1 MTPEEENK
9 IRDWYAIKFAQ
20 NTLGCGGT
28 VGGQLLEEQAADWER
43 LKIWD
48 GQKLVPAMPAGFHGT
63 PSLEQQAR
71 IYQAA
76 HEGNLFLYR
85 LGEDLPCQYDGVWNE
100 PLDGEKLRQNPVQEP
115 VKPVEPEKFQ
125 QPEPKLES
133 YTAGLSKLKLTLNK
147 WFGWLGVCRGEKRK
161 LDQRT
166 QQFNDDHRQW
176 AAERDAHSEASDRYL
191 EASKKYRSQ
200 DAKYQTWRHQ
210 MDTVEKRGPELE
222 AALQA
227 NRENRQKA
235 IADGIEARERVYREK
250 SAKDRDILHRLD
262 GLDRTLDSIFAPRP
276 KEISPVVTEKYVQGN
291 TLSRKEFNEIA
302 AHGYDLPENSK
313 VTPREAAVI
322 NLALAGAPSVTMPAF
337 QAFRPL
343 MRPDAVENWSKCGYN
358 MLITGAFGLSRNGQ
372 NLVGVH
378 AAFDK
383 AKEAIQAYQD
393 GKPEALGR
401 YLGEGLRNLVNGLG
415 DGEVCGLNMTAGGLV
430 AKRFLE
436 VLDNHPDLKA
446 HCGLS
451 PDDELDARGFA
462 ALSEIS
468 LNGMN
473 ARMLLE
479 QADAGIREL
488 SSEEKGRCLAD
499 LALLE
504 ISKNKVETEIDKV
517 QTKGEEDNSELQKDD
532 LSELRKAYHS
542 ELQKAMERDAE
553 DQADTDARMKDHAD
567 EIEAD
572 FQKYCPDVVGRISGL
587 RDKHAELYGQDGA
600 SMYLVASWGLKSI
613 CQRTYGKKGALA
625 FIQNQYR
632 SDPTIRDEAAGKT
645 PREILD
651 LANDPVAVGRLVTQS
666 ALGQQGPVNAPV
678 QANQRVS
685 APVKQQPQKKQ
696 PAAMGKQ

>member
-9 IRDWYAIKFAQ
+9 IREWYSLMFAK
-20 NTLGCGGT
+20 NTLGGGGT

-85 LGEDLPCQYDGVWNE
+85 LGEDLPCQYDRVWNK
-100 PLDGEKLRQNPVQEP
+100 PLDAEKLRQNPVQEP

-125 QPEPKLES
+125 HPEPKLES

-191 EASKKYRSQ
+191 EASEKYRSQ
-200 DAKYQTWRHQ
+200 NAKYQTWRHQ
-210 MDTVEKRGPELE
+210 MDVVEKRGPELE

-235 IADGIEARERVYREK
+235 IADGAEARERVYREK
-250 SAKDRDILHRLD
+250 SEDDRKTLHRLD

-276 KEISPVVTEKYVQGN
+276 KEISPIVTEKYVQGN
-291 TLSRKEFNEIA
+291 TLNRKEFNEIA

-313 VTPREAAVI
+313 ITPREAAAI

-343 MRPDAVENWSKCGYN
+343 MRPEAVEEKSKNGYN
-358 MLITGAFGLSRNGQ
+358 MLITGTFGLSRPGQ
-372 NLVGVH
+372 MLEGVH

-415 DGEVCGLNMTAGGLV
+415 SDEICGLNMTAVGLL

-436 VLDNHPDLKA
+436 VLDKHPDLKA

-451 PDDELDARGFA
+451 PDDELDARGIA
-462 ALSEIS
+462 ALSEVSI
-468 LNGMN
+468 NGLK

-499 LALLE
+499 LALLG
-504 ISKNKVETEIDKV
+504 IAKNKMETEIDKV
-517 QTKGEEDNSELQKDD
+517 LTEGEE
-532 LSELRKAYHS
+532 YHS
-542 ELQKAMERDAE
+542 ELQKAMEREAADK
-553 DQADTDARMKDHAD
+553 ADTEARMKHHAD

-572 FQKYCPDVVGRISGL
+572 FQKYCPNAVVSMPGL
-587 RDKHAELYGQDGA
+587 RGKHAELYGGDGA
-600 SMYLVASWGLKSI
+600 SLNVVTSWGLKSE
-613 CQRTYGKKGALA
+613 CQRGFGKRGALA
-625 FIQNQYR
+625 LAQNNYR
-632 SDPTIRDEAAGKT
+632 NDPTIRDTAAGKT

-651 LANDPVAVGRLVTQS
+651 LANDKVAVGRLVTQS
-666 ALGQQGPVNAPV
+666 ALGQQGPVNAPI
-678 QANQRVS
+678 QANQKVS

-696 PAAMGKQ
+696 PAVKQ

>member
-9 IRDWYAIKFAQ
+9 IREWYSLTFAR
-20 NTLGCGGT
+20 NTLGDGGT

-85 LGEDLPCQYDGVWNE
+85 LGEDLPCQYDRVWNK
-100 PLDGEKLRQNPVQEP
+100 PLDAEKLRQNPVQEP

-125 QPEPKLES
+125 HPEPKLES

-176 AAERDAHSEASDRYL
+176 AAERDANSEARDRYRQ
-191 EASKKYRSQ
+191 ASTKYRSEN
-200 DAKYQTWRHQ
+200 AAYRTWRHQ
-210 MDTVEKRGPELE
+210 MDVVEKRGPELE

-235 IADGIEARERVYREK
+235 IADGAEARERVYREK
-250 SAKDRDILHRLD
+250 SEDDRKTLHRLD

-276 KEISPVVTEKYVQGN
+276 KEISPIVTEKYVQGN
-291 TLSRKEFNEIA
+291 TLNRKEFNEIA

-313 VTPREAAVI
+313 ITPREAAAI

-343 MRPDAVENWSKCGYN
+343 MRPEAVEEKSKNGYN
-358 MLITGAFGLSRNGQ
+358 MLITGTFGLSRPGQ
-372 NLVGVH
+372 MLEGVH

-415 DGEVCGLNMTAGGLV
+415 SDAICGLNMTAVGLL

-436 VLDNHPDLKA
+436 VLDKHPDLKA

-451 PDDELDARGFA
+451 PDDELDARGIA
-462 ALSEIS
+462 ALSEVSI
-468 LNGMN
+468 NGLK

-499 LALLE
+499 LALLG
-504 ISKNKVETEIDKV
+504 IAKNKMETEIDKV
-517 QTKGEEDNSELQKDD
+517 LTEGEE
-532 LSELRKAYHS
+532 YHS
-542 ELQKAMERDAE
+542 ELQKAMEREAADN
-553 DQADTDARMKDHAD
+553 ADTAARMKHHAD

-572 FQKYCPDVVGRISGL
+572 FQKYCPNAVVSMPGL
-587 RDKHAELYGQDGA
+587 RGKHAELYGGDGA
-600 SMYLVASWGLKSI
+600 SLNVVTSWGLKSE
-613 CQRTYGKKGALA
+613 CQRGFGKRGALA
-625 FIQNQYR
+625 LAQNNYR
-632 SDPTIRDEAAGKT
+632 NDPTIRDTAAGKT

-651 LANDPVAVGRLVTQS
+651 LANDKVAVGRLVTQS
-666 ALGQQGPVNAPV
+666 ALGQQGPVNAPI
-678 QANQRVS
+678 QANQKVS

-696 PAAMGKQ
+696 PAVKQ

>member
-9 IRDWYAIKFAQ
+9 IREWYSLTFAR
-20 NTLGCGGT
+20 NTLGGGGT

-85 LGEDLPCQYDGVWNE
+85 LGEDLPCQYDRVWNK
-100 PLDGEKLRQNPVQEP
+100 PLDAEKLRQNPVQEP

-125 QPEPKLES
+125 HPEPKLES

-191 EASKKYRSQ
+191 EASEKYRSQ
-200 DAKYQTWRHQ
+200 NAKYQTWRHQ
-210 MDTVEKRGPELE
+210 MDVVEKRGPELE

-235 IADGIEARERVYREK
+235 IADGAEARERVYREK
-250 SAKDRDILHRLD
+250 SENDRKTLHRLD

-276 KEISPVVTEKYVQGN
+276 KEISPIVTEKYVQGN
-291 TLSRKEFNEIA
+291 TLNRKEFNEIA

-313 VTPREAAVI
+313 ITPREAAAI
-322 NLALAGAPSVTMPAF
+322 NLALAGAPSITMPAF

-343 MRPDAVENWSKCGYN
+343 MRPEAVEEKSKNGYN
-358 MLITGAFGLSRNGQ
+358 MLITGTFGLSRPGQ
-372 NLVGVH
+372 MLEGVH

-415 DGEVCGLNMTAGGLV
+415 SDAICGLNMTAVGLL

-436 VLDNHPDLKA
+436 VLDKHPDLKA

-451 PDDELDARGFA
+451 PDDELDARGIA
-462 ALSEIS
+462 ALSEVSI
-468 LNGMN
+468 NGLK

-499 LALLE
+499 LALLG
-504 ISKNKVETEIDKV
+504 IAKNKMETEIDKV
-517 QTKGEEDNSELQKDD
+517 LTEGEE
-532 LSELRKAYHS
+532 YHS
-542 ELQKAMERDAE
+542 ELQKAMERDPENHNPNRASCC
-553 DQADTDARMKDHAD
+553 K
-567 EIEAD
+567 
-572 FQKYCPDVVGRISGL
+572 
-587 RDKHAELYGQDGA
+587 KHNKRQT
-600 SMYLVASWGLKSI
+600 KRT
-613 CQRTYGKKGALA
+613 QR
-625 FIQNQYR
+625 
-632 SDPTIRDEAAGKT
+632 
-645 PREILD
+645 
-651 LANDPVAVGRLVTQS
+651 
-666 ALGQQGPVNAPV
+666 LG
-678 QANQRVS
+678 
-685 APVKQQPQKKQ
+685 
-696 PAAMGKQ
+696 

>member
-9 IRDWYAIKFAQ
+9 IREWYSLTFVQK
-20 NTLGCGGT
+20 TLGGGGT
-28 VGGQLLEEQAADWER
+28 VSGQLLEEQAADWER

-115 VKPVEPEKFQ
+115 VRPVEPEKFQ

-176 AAERDAHSEASDRYL
+176 AAERDANSEARNRYRQDYD
-191 EASKKYRSQ
+191 KYRSE
-200 DAKYQTWRHQ
+200 DNAYHIWRRQ

-222 AALQA
+222 VALQA

-235 IADGIEARERVYREK
+235 MADGMEARENVYRKK
-250 SAKDRDILHRLD
+250 SEDDRNTLHRLD

-276 KEISPVVTEKYVQGN
+276 KEISPIVTEKYVQGN

-313 VTPREAAVI
+313 ITPREAAAI

-343 MRPDAVENWSKCGYN
+343 MRPEAVEEKSKNGYN
-358 MLITGAFGLSRNGQ
+358 MLITGTFGLSRPGQ
-372 NLVGVH
+372 MLEGVH

-415 DGEVCGLNMTAGGLV
+415 DGEVCGLNMTAVGLV

-436 VLDNHPDLKA
+436 VMDNHPDLKA

-451 PDDELDARGFA
+451 PDDELDARGIA

-468 LNGMN
+468 INGMK

-499 LALLE
+499 LALLG
-504 ISKNKVETEIDKV
+504 ISKNKMETEIKKV
-517 QTKGEEDNSELQKDD
+517 LTKGEENHSESQEDY

-553 DQADTDARMKDHAD
+553 DHADTEARMKDHAD

-572 FQKYCPDVVGRISGL
+572 FQKYCPDKVGRISGL
-587 RDKHAELYGQDGA
+587 RDKHAELYGLDGA
-600 SMYLVASWGLKSI
+600 SMYLVASWGLKSK

-625 FIQNQYR
+625 FTQNQYR

-651 LANDPVAVGRLVTQS
+651 LANDPVAVGRLVTHS

-685 APVKQQPQKKQ
+685 APVKQPQKKQ

>member
-1 MTPEEENK
+1 M
-9 IRDWYAIKFAQ
+9 
-20 NTLGCGGT
+20 
-28 VGGQLLEEQAADWER
+28 GGQLLEEQAADWER

-85 LGEDLPCQYDGVWNE
+85 LGEDLPCQYDRVWNK
-100 PLDGEKLRQNPVQEP
+100 PLDAEKLRQNPVQEP

-125 QPEPKLES
+125 HPEPKLES

-191 EASKKYRSQ
+191 EASEKYRSQ
-200 DAKYQTWRHQ
+200 NAKYQTWRHQ
-210 MDTVEKRGPELE
+210 MDVVEKRGPELE

-235 IADGIEARERVYREK
+235 IADGAEARERVYREK
-250 SAKDRDILHRLD
+250 SANDRITLHRLD

-276 KEISPVVTEKYVQGN
+276 KEISPIVTEKYVQGN
-291 TLSRKEFNEIA
+291 TLNRKEFNEIA

-313 VTPREAAVI
+313 ITPREAAAI

-343 MRPDAVENWSKCGYN
+343 MRPEAVEEKSKNGYN
-358 MLITGAFGLSRNGQ
+358 MLITGTFGLSRPGQ
-372 NLVGVH
+372 MLEGVH

-415 DGEVCGLNMTAGGLV
+415 SDEICGLNMTAVGLL

-436 VLDNHPDLKA
+436 VLDKHPDLKA

-451 PDDELDARGFA
+451 PDDELDARGIA
-462 ALSEIS
+462 ALSEVSI
-468 LNGMN
+468 NGLK

-499 LALLE
+499 LALLG
-504 ISKNKVETEIDKV
+504 IAKNKMETEIDKV
-517 QTKGEEDNSELQKDD
+517 LTEGEE
-532 LSELRKAYHS
+532 YHS
-542 ELQKAMERDAE
+542 ELQKAREREAADNE
-553 DQADTDARMKDHAD
+553 DTEARMKHHAD

-572 FQKYCPDVVGRISGL
+572 FQKYCPNAVVSMPGL
-587 RDKHAELYGQDGA
+587 RGKHAELYGGDGA
-600 SMYLVASWGLKSI
+600 SLNVVTSWGLKSE
-613 CQRTYGKKGALA
+613 CQRGFGKRGALA
-625 FIQNQYR
+625 LAQNNYR
-632 SDPTIRDEAAGKT
+632 NDPTIRDTAAGKT

-651 LANDPVAVGRLVTQS
+651 LANDKVAVGRLVTQS
-666 ALGQQGPVNAPV
+666 ALGQQGPVNAPI
-678 QANQRVS
+678 QANQKVS

-696 PAAMGKQ
+696 PAVKQ

>member
-9 IRDWYAIKFAQ
+9 IREWYSLTFAR
-20 NTLGCGGT
+20 NTLGGGGT

-85 LGEDLPCQYDGVWNE
+85 LGEDLPCQYDRVWNK
-100 PLDGEKLRQNPVQEP
+100 PLDAEKLRQNPVQEP

-125 QPEPKLES
+125 HPEPKLES

-191 EASKKYRSQ
+191 EASEKYRSQ
-200 DAKYQTWRHQ
+200 NAKYQTWRHQ
-210 MDTVEKRGPELE
+210 MDVVEKRGPELE

-235 IADGIEARERVYREK
+235 IADGAEARERVYREK
-250 SAKDRDILHRLD
+250 SEDDRKTLHRLD

-276 KEISPVVTEKYVQGN
+276 KEISPIVTEKYVQGN
-291 TLSRKEFNEIA
+291 TLNRKEFNEIA

-313 VTPREAAVI
+313 ITPREAAAI

-343 MRPDAVENWSKCGYN
+343 MRPEAVEEKSKNGYN
-358 MLITGAFGLSRNGQ
+358 MLITGTFGLSRPGQ
-372 NLVGVH
+372 MLEGVH

-415 DGEVCGLNMTAGGLV
+415 SDEICGLNMTAVGLL

-436 VLDNHPDLKA
+436 VLDKHPDLKA

-451 PDDELDARGFA
+451 PDDELDARGIA
-462 ALSEIS
+462 ALSEVSI
-468 LNGMN
+468 NGLK

-499 LALLE
+499 LALLG
-504 ISKNKVETEIDKV
+504 IAKNKMETEIDKV
-517 QTKGEEDNSELQKDD
+517 LTEGEE
-532 LSELRKAYHS
+532 YHS
-542 ELQKAMERDAE
+542 ELQKAMEREAADN
-553 DQADTDARMKDHAD
+553 ADTAARMKHHAD

-572 FQKYCPDVVGRISGL
+572 FQKYCPNAVVSMPGL
-587 RDKHAELYGQDGA
+587 RGKHAELYGKDGA
-600 SMYLVASWGLKSI
+600 SLSVVTSWGLKSE
-613 CQRTYGKKGALA
+613 CQRGFGKRGALA
-625 FIQNQYR
+625 LAQNNYR
-632 SDPTIRDEAAGKT
+632 NDPTIRDTAAGKT

-651 LANDPVAVGRLVTQS
+651 LANDKVAVGRLVTQS
-666 ALGQQGPVNAPV
+666 ALGQQGPVNAPI
-678 QANQRVS
+678 QANQKVS

-696 PAAMGKQ
+696 PAVKQ

>member
-9 IRDWYAIKFAQ
+9 IRDWYSLTFAR
-20 NTLGCGGT
+20 NTLEGGAT

-85 LGEDLPCQYDGVWNE
+85 LGEDLPCQYDRVWNK
-100 PLDGEKLRQNPVQEP
+100 PLDAEKLRQNPVQEP

-125 QPEPKLES
+125 HPEPKLES

-191 EASKKYRSQ
+191 EASEKYRSQ
-200 DAKYQTWRHQ
+200 NAKYQTWRHQ
-210 MDTVEKRGPELE
+210 MDVVEKRGPELE

-235 IADGIEARERVYREK
+235 IADGAEARERVYREK
-250 SAKDRDILHRLD
+250 SEDDRKTLHRLD

-276 KEISPVVTEKYVQGN
+276 KEISPIVTEKYVQGN
-291 TLSRKEFNEIA
+291 TLNRKEFNEIA

-313 VTPREAAVI
+313 ITPREAAAI

-343 MRPDAVENWSKCGYN
+343 MRPEAVEEKSKNGYN
-358 MLITGAFGLSRNGQ
+358 MLITGTFGLSRPGQ
-372 NLVGVH
+372 MLEGVH

-415 DGEVCGLNMTAGGLV
+415 SDEICGLNMTAVGLL

-436 VLDNHPDLKA
+436 VLDKHPDLKA

-451 PDDELDARGFA
+451 PDDELDARGIA
-462 ALSEIS
+462 ALSEVSI
-468 LNGMN
+468 NGLK

-479 QADAGIREL
+479 QADAGITEL

-499 LALLE
+499 LALLG
-504 ISKNKVETEIDKV
+504 IAKNKMETEIDKV
-517 QTKGEEDNSELQKDD
+517 LTEGEE
-532 LSELRKAYHS
+532 YHS
-542 ELQKAMERDAE
+542 ELQKAMEREAADN
-553 DQADTDARMKDHAD
+553 ADTAARMKHHAD

-572 FQKYCPDVVGRISGL
+572 FQKYCPNAVVSMPGL
-587 RDKHAELYGQDGA
+587 RGKHAELYGGDGA
-600 SMYLVASWGLKSI
+600 SLNVVTSWGLKSE
-613 CQRTYGKKGALA
+613 CQRGFGKRGALA
-625 FIQNQYR
+625 LAQNNYR
-632 SDPTIRDEAAGKT
+632 NDPTIRDTAAGKT

-651 LANDPVAVGRLVTQS
+651 LANDKVAVGRLVTQS
-666 ALGQQGPVNAPV
+666 ALGQQGPVNAPI
-678 QANQRVS
+678 QANQKVS

-696 PAAMGKQ
+696 PAVKQ

>member
-9 IRDWYAIKFAQ
+9 IREWYSLMFAK
-20 NTLGCGGT
+20 NTLGGGGT

-85 LGEDLPCQYDGVWNE
+85 LGEDLPCQYDRVWNK
-100 PLDGEKLRQNPVQEP
+100 PLDAEKLRQNPVQEP

-125 QPEPKLES
+125 HPEPKLES

-191 EASKKYRSQ
+191 EASEKYRSQ
-200 DAKYQTWRHQ
+200 NAKYQTWRHQ
-210 MDTVEKRGPELE
+210 MDVVEKRGPELE

-235 IADGIEARERVYREK
+235 IADGAEARERVYREK
-250 SAKDRDILHRLD
+250 SEDDRKTLHRLD

-276 KEISPVVTEKYVQGN
+276 KEISPIVTEKYVQGN
-291 TLSRKEFNEIA
+291 TLNRKEFNEIA

-313 VTPREAAVI
+313 ITPREAAAI

-343 MRPDAVENWSKCGYN
+343 MRPEAVEEKSKNGYN
-358 MLITGAFGLSRNGQ
+358 MLITGTFGLSRPGQ
-372 NLVGVH
+372 MLEGVH

-415 DGEVCGLNMTAGGLV
+415 SDAICGLNMTAVGLL

-436 VLDNHPDLKA
+436 VLDKHPDLKA

-451 PDDELDARGFA
+451 PDDELDARGIA
-462 ALSEIS
+462 ALSEVSI
-468 LNGMN
+468 NGLK

-499 LALLE
+499 LALLG
-504 ISKNKVETEIDKV
+504 IAKNKMETEIDKV
-517 QTKGEEDNSELQKDD
+517 LTEGEE
-532 LSELRKAYHS
+532 YHS
-542 ELQKAMERDAE
+542 ELQKAMEREAADK
-553 DQADTDARMKDHAD
+553 ADTEARMKHHAD

-572 FQKYCPDVVGRISGL
+572 FQKYCPNAVVSMPGL
-587 RDKHAELYGQDGA
+587 RGKHAELYGGDGA
-600 SMYLVASWGLKSI
+600 GLNVVTSWGLKSE
-613 CQRTYGKKGALA
+613 CQRGFGKRGALA
-625 FIQNQYR
+625 LAQNNYR
-632 SDPTIRDEAAGKT
+632 NDPTIRDTAAGKT

-651 LANDPVAVGRLVTQS
+651 LANDKVAVGRLVTQS
-666 ALGQQGPVNAPV
+666 ALGQQGPVNAPI
-678 QANQRVS
+678 QANQKVS

-696 PAAMGKQ
+696 PAVKQ

>member
-1 MTPEEENK
+1 M
-9 IRDWYAIKFAQ
+9 
-20 NTLGCGGT
+20 
-28 VGGQLLEEQAADWER
+28 GGQLLEEQAADWER

-63 PSLEQQAR
+63 PSLEQQTR

-85 LGEDLPCQYDGVWNE
+85 LGEDLPCQYDRVWNK
-100 PLDGEKLRQNPVQEP
+100 PLDAEKLRQNPVQEP

-125 QPEPKLES
+125 HPEPKLES

-166 QQFNDDHRQW
+166 QQFNDDHRQL
-176 AAERDAHSEASDRYL
+176 AAERDANSEARDRYRQ
-191 EASKKYRSQ
+191 ASTKYRSEN
-200 DAKYQTWRHQ
+200 DAYRIWRHQ
-210 MDTVEKRGPELE
+210 MDVVEKRGPELE

-235 IADGIEARERVYREK
+235 IADGAEARERVYREK
-250 SAKDRDILHRLD
+250 SENDRKTLHRLD

-276 KEISPVVTEKYVQGN
+276 KEISPIVTEKYVEGN

-313 VTPREAAVI
+313 ITPREAAAI

-343 MRPDAVENWSKCGYN
+343 MRPEAVEEKSKNGYN
-358 MLITGAFGLSRNGQ
+358 MLITGTFCLSRPGQ
-372 NLVGVH
+372 MWEGVH

-415 DGEVCGLNMTAGGLV
+415 SGGICDLNMTAVGLL

-436 VLDNHPDLKA
+436 VLDKHPDLKA

-451 PDDELDARGFA
+451 PDDELDARGIA
-462 ALSEIS
+462 ALSEVSI
-468 LNGMN
+468 NGLK

-499 LALLE
+499 LALLG
-504 ISKNKVETEIDKV
+504 IAKNKMETEIDKV
-517 QTKGEEDNSELQKDD
+517 LTEGEE
-532 LSELRKAYHS
+532 YHS
-542 ELQKAMERDAE
+542 ELQKAMEREAADN
-553 DQADTDARMKDHAD
+553 ADTAARMKHHAD

-572 FQKYCPDVVGRISGL
+572 FQKYCPDMVGSIPL
-587 RDKHAELYGQDGA
+587 RDKHAEIYGGDGA
-600 SMYLVASWGLKSI
+600 SLRVVASWGLKSG
-613 CQRTYGKKGALA
+613 CQRGYGKRGALA
-625 FIQNQYR
+625 LAQNNYR
-632 SDPTIRDEAAGKT
+632 NDPTIRDTAAGKT

-651 LANDPVAVGRLVTQS
+651 LANDKVAVGRLVTQS
-666 ALGQQGPVNAPV
+666 ALGQQGPVNAPI
-678 QANQRVS
+678 QANQKVS
-685 APVKQQPQKKQ
+685 APVKQQSQKKQ
-696 PAAMGKQ
+696 PAVKQ

>member
-9 IRDWYAIKFAQ
+9 IREWYSLTFAR
-20 NTLGCGGT
+20 NTLGGGGT

-85 LGEDLPCQYDGVWNE
+85 LGEDLPCQYDRVWNK
-100 PLDGEKLRQNPVQEP
+100 PLDAEKLRQNPVQEP

-125 QPEPKLES
+125 HPEPKLES

-191 EASKKYRSQ
+191 EASEKYRSQ
-200 DAKYQTWRHQ
+200 NAKYQTWRHQ
-210 MDTVEKRGPELE
+210 MDVVEKRGPELE

-235 IADGIEARERVYREK
+235 IADGAEARERVYREK
-250 SAKDRDILHRLD
+250 SENDRKTLHRLD

-276 KEISPVVTEKYVQGN
+276 KEISPIVTEKYVQGN
-291 TLSRKEFNEIA
+291 TLNRKEFNEIA

-313 VTPREAAVI
+313 ITPREAAAI

-343 MRPDAVENWSKCGYN
+343 MRPEAVEEKSKNGYN
-358 MLITGAFGLSRNGQ
+358 MLITGTFGLSRPGQ
-372 NLVGVH
+372 MLEGVH

-415 DGEVCGLNMTAGGLV
+415 SDVICGLNMTAVGLL

-436 VLDNHPDLKA
+436 VLDKHPDLKA

-451 PDDELDARGFA
+451 PDDELDARGIA
-462 ALSEIS
+462 ALSEVSI
-468 LNGMN
+468 NGLK

-499 LALLE
+499 LALLG
-504 ISKNKVETEIDKV
+504 IAKNKMETEIDKV
-517 QTKGEEDNSELQKDD
+517 LTEGEE
-532 LSELRKAYHS
+532 YHS
-542 ELQKAMERDAE
+542 ELQKAMEREAADN
-553 DQADTDARMKDHAD
+553 ADTEARMKHHAD

-572 FQKYCPDVVGRISGL
+572 FQKYCPNAVVSMPGL
-587 RDKHAELYGQDGA
+587 RGKHAELYGGDGA
-600 SMYLVASWGLKSI
+600 SLNVVTSWGLKSE
-613 CQRTYGKKGALA
+613 CQRGFGKRGALA
-625 FIQNQYR
+625 LAQNNYR
-632 SDPTIRDEAAGKT
+632 NDPTIRDTAAGKT

-651 LANDPVAVGRLVTQS
+651 LANDKVAVGRLVTQS
-666 ALGQQGPVNAPV
+666 ALGQQGPVNAPI
-678 QANQRVS
+678 QANQKVS

-696 PAAMGKQ
+696 PAVKQ

>member
-1 MTPEEENK
+1 MTPEEEKK
-9 IRDWYAIKFAQ
+9 IREWYSLKFAQ
-20 NTLGCGGT
+20 NTLQGWGT
-28 VGGQLLEEQAADWER
+28 VGGQLLEEQAEDWER

-76 HEGNLFLYR
+76 QEGKLFLYR
-85 LGEDLPCQYDGVWNE
+85 LGEDLPCQYDRVWNQ

-115 VKPVEPEKFQ
+115 VKPVEPEAFQ

-191 EASKKYRSQ
+191 EASEKYRSQ
-200 DAKYQTWRHQ
+200 NAKYQTWRHQ
-210 MDTVEKRGPELE
+210 MDVVEKHGPELE

-235 IADGIEARERVYREK
+235 IADGMEARERVYREK
-250 SAKDRDILHRLD
+250 SAKDRETLHRLD

-276 KEISPVVTEKYVQGN
+276 KEISPIVTEKYVQGN

-313 VTPREAAVI
+313 ITPREAAAI

-343 MRPDAVENWSKCGYN
+343 MRPDAVEDLSKNGYN
-358 MLITGAFGLSRNGQ
+358 MLITGTFGVSRPGQ
-372 NLVGVH
+372 QWEGVH

-415 DGEVCGLNMTAGGLV
+415 GGEICGLNMTAVGLL

-451 PDDELDARGFA
+451 PDDELDARGIA
-462 ALSEIS
+462 ALSEVS
-468 LNGMN
+468 LNGLK

-499 LALLE
+499 LTLLGM
-504 ISKNKVETEIDKV
+504 SKKDMQDEIDDCLTEGKKDR
-517 QTKGEEDNSELQKDD
+517 QDEIDDRLTKR
-532 LSELRKAYHS
+532 RKKYHS
-542 ELQKAMERDAE
+542 ELQKAMEREAA
-553 DQADTDARMKDHAD
+553 DQADTNDRMKHHAD

-572 FQKYCPDVVGRISGL
+572 FQKYCPDMVGRISGL
-587 RDKHAELYGQDGA
+587 RDKHVELYGQDGA
-600 SMYLVASWGLKSI
+600 RMRLVASWGLNSE
-613 CQRTYGKKGALA
+613 CQRDYGKRGALA
-625 FIQNQYR
+625 FTQNQYR
-632 SDPTIRDEAAGKT
+632 SDPTLRDTAAGKT
-645 PREILD
+645 PREILN
-651 LANDPVAVGRLVTQS
+651 LANDEVALSKLVTQS
-666 ALGQQGPVNAPV
+666 GLGQKNYAPV
-678 QANQRVS
+678 QANQKVS

-696 PAAMGKQ
+696 PTAVVKQ

>member
-9 IRDWYAIKFAQ
+9 IREWYSLTFAR
-20 NTLGCGGT
+20 NTLGDGGT

-85 LGEDLPCQYDGVWNE
+85 LGEDLPCQYDRVWNK
-100 PLDGEKLRQNPVQEP
+100 PLDAEKLRQNPVQEP

-125 QPEPKLES
+125 HPEPKLES

-191 EASKKYRSQ
+191 EASEKYRPQ
-200 DAKYQTWRHQ
+200 NAQHQTWRHQ
-210 MDTVEKRGPELE
+210 MDVVEKRGPELE

-235 IADGIEARERVYREK
+235 IADGAEARERVYREK
-250 SAKDRDILHRLD
+250 SENDRKTLHRLD

-276 KEISPVVTEKYVQGN
+276 KEISPIVTEKYVQGN
-291 TLSRKEFNEIA
+291 TLNRKEFNEIA

-313 VTPREAAVI
+313 ITPREAAAI

-343 MRPDAVENWSKCGYN
+343 MRPEAVEEKSKNGYN
-358 MLITGAFGLSRNGQ
+358 MLITGTFGLSRPGQ
-372 NLVGVH
+372 MLEGVH

-415 DGEVCGLNMTAGGLV
+415 SDEICGLNMTAVGLL

-436 VLDNHPDLKA
+436 VLDKHPDLKA

-451 PDDELDARGFA
+451 PDDELDARGIA
-462 ALSEIS
+462 ALSEVSI
-468 LNGMN
+468 NGLK

-499 LALLE
+499 LALLG
-504 ISKNKVETEIDKV
+504 IAKNKMETEIDKV
-517 QTKGEEDNSELQKDD
+517 LTEGEE
-532 LSELRKAYHS
+532 YHS
-542 ELQKAMERDAE
+542 ELQKAMEREAADN
-553 DQADTDARMKDHAD
+553 ADTAARMKHHAD

-572 FQKYCPDVVGRISGL
+572 FQKYCPNAVVSMPGL
-587 RDKHAELYGQDGA
+587 RGKHAELYGGDGA
-600 SMYLVASWGLKSI
+600 SLNVVTSWGLKSE
-613 CQRTYGKKGALA
+613 CQRGFGKRGALA
-625 FIQNQYR
+625 LAQNNYR
-632 SDPTIRDEAAGKT
+632 NDPTIRDTAAGKT

-651 LANDPVAVGRLVTQS
+651 LANDKVAVGRLVTQS
-666 ALGQQGPVNAPV
+666 ALGQQGPVNAPI
-678 QANQRVS
+678 QANQKVS

-696 PAAMGKQ
+696 PAVKQ

>member
-9 IRDWYAIKFAQ
+9 IREWYSLTFAR
-20 NTLGCGGT
+20 NTLGGGGT

-85 LGEDLPCQYDGVWNE
+85 LGEDLPCQYDRVWNK
-100 PLDGEKLRQNPVQEP
+100 PLDAEKLRQNPVQEP

-125 QPEPKLES
+125 HPEPKLES

-191 EASKKYRSQ
+191 EASEKYRSQ
-200 DAKYQTWRHQ
+200 NAKYQTWRHQ
-210 MDTVEKRGPELE
+210 MDVVEKRGPELE

-235 IADGIEARERVYREK
+235 IADGAEARERVYREK
-250 SAKDRDILHRLD
+250 SENDRKTLHRLD

-276 KEISPVVTEKYVQGN
+276 KEISPIVTEKYVQGN
-291 TLSRKEFNEIA
+291 TLNRKEFNEIA

-313 VTPREAAVI
+313 ITPREAAAI

-343 MRPDAVENWSKCGYN
+343 MRPEAVEEKSKNGYN
-358 MLITGAFGLSRNGQ
+358 MLITGTFGLSRPGQ
-372 NLVGVH
+372 ELVGVH

-415 DGEVCGLNMTAGGLV
+415 SDEICGLNMTAVGLL

-436 VLDNHPDLKA
+436 VLDKHPDLKA

-451 PDDELDARGFA
+451 PDDELDARGIA
-462 ALSEIS
+462 ALSEVSI
-468 LNGMN
+468 NGLK

-499 LALLE
+499 LALLG
-504 ISKNKVETEIDKV
+504 IAKNKMETEIDKV
-517 QTKGEEDNSELQKDD
+517 LTEGEE
-532 LSELRKAYHS
+532 YHS
-542 ELQKAMERDAE
+542 ELQKAMEREAADK
-553 DQADTDARMKDHAD
+553 ADTEARMKHHAD

-572 FQKYCPDVVGRISGL
+572 FQKYCPNAVVSMPGL
-587 RDKHAELYGQDGA
+587 RGKHAELYGGDGA
-600 SMYLVASWGLKSI
+600 GLNVVTSWGLKSE
-613 CQRTYGKKGALA
+613 CQRGFGKRGALA
-625 FIQNQYR
+625 LAQNNYR
-632 SDPTIRDEAAGKT
+632 NDPTIRDTAAGKT

-651 LANDPVAVGRLVTQS
+651 LANDKVAVGRLVTQS
-666 ALGQQGPVNAPV
+666 ALGQQGPVNAPI
-678 QANQRVS
+678 QANQKVS

-696 PAAMGKQ
+696 PAVKQ

>member
-9 IRDWYAIKFAQ
+9 IREWYSLTFAR
-20 NTLGCGGT
+20 NTLGGGGT

-85 LGEDLPCQYDGVWNE
+85 LGEDLPCQYDRVWNK
-100 PLDGEKLRQNPVQEP
+100 PLDAEKLRQNPVQEP

-125 QPEPKLES
+125 HPEPKLES

-176 AAERDAHSEASDRYL
+176 AAERDANSEARDRYRQ
-191 EASKKYRSQ
+191 ASTKYRSEN
-200 DAKYQTWRHQ
+200 AAYRTWRHQ
-210 MDTVEKRGPELE
+210 MDVVEKRGPELE

-235 IADGIEARERVYREK
+235 IADGAEARERVYREK
-250 SAKDRDILHRLD
+250 SENDRKTLHRLD
-262 GLDRTLDSIFAPRP
+262 GLDHTLDSIFAPRP
-276 KEISPVVTEKYVQGN
+276 KEISPIVTEKYVQGN
-291 TLSRKEFNEIA
+291 TLNRKEFNEIA

-313 VTPREAAVI
+313 ITPREAAAI

-343 MRPDAVENWSKCGYN
+343 MRPEAVEEKSKNGYN
-358 MLITGAFGLSRNGQ
+358 MLITGTFGLSRPGQ
-372 NLVGVH
+372 MLEGVH

-415 DGEVCGLNMTAGGLV
+415 SDEICGLNMTAVGLL

-436 VLDNHPDLKA
+436 VLDKHPDLKA

-451 PDDELDARGFA
+451 PDDELDARGIA
-462 ALSEIS
+462 ALSEVSI
-468 LNGMN
+468 NGLK

-499 LALLE
+499 LALLG
-504 ISKNKVETEIDKV
+504 IAKNKMETEIDKV
-517 QTKGEEDNSELQKDD
+517 LTEGEE
-532 LSELRKAYHS
+532 YHS
-542 ELQKAMERDAE
+542 ELQKAMEREAADN
-553 DQADTDARMKDHAD
+553 ADTAARMKHHAD

-572 FQKYCPDVVGRISGL
+572 FQKYCPNAVVSMPGL
-587 RDKHAELYGQDGA
+587 RGKHAELYGGDGA
-600 SMYLVASWGLKSI
+600 SLNVVTSWGLKSE
-613 CQRTYGKKGALA
+613 CQRGFGKRGALA
-625 FIQNQYR
+625 LAQNNYR
-632 SDPTIRDEAAGKT
+632 NDPTIRDTAAGKT

-651 LANDPVAVGRLVTQS
+651 LANDKVAVGRLVTQS
-666 ALGQQGPVNAPV
+666 ALGQQGPVNAPI
-678 QANQRVS
+678 QANQKVS

-696 PAAMGKQ
+696 PAVKQ

>member
-9 IRDWYAIKFAQ
+9 IREWYSLTFAR
-20 NTLGCGGT
+20 NTLGGGGT

-85 LGEDLPCQYDGVWNE
+85 LGEDLPCQYDRVWNK
-100 PLDGEKLRQNPVQEP
+100 PLDAEKLRQNPVQEP

-125 QPEPKLES
+125 HPEPKLES

-191 EASKKYRSQ
+191 EASEKYRSQ
-200 DAKYQTWRHQ
+200 NAKYQTWRHQ
-210 MDTVEKRGPELE
+210 MDVVEKRGPELE

-235 IADGIEARERVYREK
+235 IADGAEARERVYREK
-250 SAKDRDILHRLD
+250 SENDRKTLHRLD

-276 KEISPVVTEKYVQGN
+276 KEISPIVTEKYVQGN
-291 TLSRKEFNEIA
+291 TLNRKEFNEIA

-313 VTPREAAVI
+313 ITPREAAAI

-343 MRPDAVENWSKCGYN
+343 MRPEAVEEKSKNGYN
-358 MLITGAFGLSRNGQ
+358 MLITGTFGLSRPGQ
-372 NLVGVH
+372 MLEGVH

-415 DGEVCGLNMTAGGLV
+415 SDAICGLNMTAVGLL

-436 VLDNHPDLKA
+436 VLDKHPDLKA

-451 PDDELDARGFA
+451 PDDELDARGIA
-462 ALSEIS
+462 ALSEVSI
-468 LNGMN
+468 NGLK

-499 LALLE
+499 LALLG
-504 ISKNKVETEIDKV
+504 IAKNKMETEIDKV
-517 QTKGEEDNSELQKDD
+517 LTEGEE
-532 LSELRKAYHS
+532 YHS
-542 ELQKAMERDAE
+542 ELQKAMEREAADN
-553 DQADTDARMKDHAD
+553 ADTAARMKHHAD

-572 FQKYCPDVVGRISGL
+572 FQKYCPNAVGSMPGL
-587 RDKHAELYGQDGA
+587 RGKHAELYGGDGA
-600 SMYLVASWGLKSI
+600 SLNVVTSWGLKSE
-613 CQRTYGKKGALA
+613 CQRGFGQRCALSLA
-625 FIQNQYR
+625 QNNYR
-632 SDPTIRDEAAGKT
+632 NDPTIRDTAAGKT

-651 LANDPVAVGRLVTQS
+651 LANDKVAVGRLVTQS
-666 ALGQQGPVNAPV
+666 ALGQQGPVNAPI
-678 QANQRVS
+678 QANQKVS

-696 PAAMGKQ
+696 PAVKQ

>member
-9 IRDWYAIKFAQ
+9 IREWYSLTFAR
-20 NTLGCGGT
+20 NTLGGGGT

-85 LGEDLPCQYDGVWNE
+85 LGEDLPCQYDRVWNK
-100 PLDGEKLRQNPVQEP
+100 PLDAEKLRQNPVQEP

-125 QPEPKLES
+125 HPEPKLES

-176 AAERDAHSEASDRYL
+176 AAERDANSEARDRYRQ
-191 EASKKYRSQ
+191 ASTKYRSEN
-200 DAKYQTWRHQ
+200 DAYRIWRHQ
-210 MDTVEKRGPELE
+210 MDVVEKRGPELE

-235 IADGIEARERVYREK
+235 IADGAEARERVYREK
-250 SAKDRDILHRLD
+250 SEDDRKTLHRLD

-276 KEISPVVTEKYVQGN
+276 KEISPIVTEKYVQGN
-291 TLSRKEFNEIA
+291 TLNRKEFNEIA

-313 VTPREAAVI
+313 ITPREAAAI

-343 MRPDAVENWSKCGYN
+343 MRPEAVEEKSKNGYN
-358 MLITGAFGLSRNGQ
+358 MLITGTFGLSRPGQ
-372 NLVGVH
+372 MLEGVH

-415 DGEVCGLNMTAGGLV
+415 SDAICGLNMTAVGLL

-436 VLDNHPDLKA
+436 VLDKHPDLKA

-451 PDDELDARGFA
+451 PDDELDARGIA
-462 ALSEIS
+462 ALSEVSI
-468 LNGMN
+468 NGLK

-499 LALLE
+499 LALLG
-504 ISKNKVETEIDKV
+504 IAKNKMETEIDKV
-517 QTKGEEDNSELQKDD
+517 LTEGEE
-532 LSELRKAYHS
+532 YHS
-542 ELQKAMERDAE
+542 ELQKAMEREAADK
-553 DQADTDARMKDHAD
+553 ADTEARMKHHAD

-572 FQKYCPDVVGRISGL
+572 FQKYCPNAVVSMPGL
-587 RDKHAELYGQDGA
+587 RGKHAELYGGDGA
-600 SMYLVASWGLKSI
+600 SLNVVTSWGLKSE
-613 CQRTYGKKGALA
+613 CQRGFGKRGALA
-625 FIQNQYR
+625 LAQNNYR
-632 SDPTIRDEAAGKT
+632 NDPTIRDTAAGKT

-651 LANDPVAVGRLVTQS
+651 LANDKVAVGRLVTQS
-666 ALGQQGPVNAPV
+666 ALGQQGPVNAPI
-678 QANQRVS
+678 QANQKVS

-696 PAAMGKQ
+696 PAVKQ

>member
-9 IRDWYAIKFAQ
+9 IREWYSLMFAK
-20 NTLGCGGT
+20 NTLGGGGT

-85 LGEDLPCQYDGVWNE
+85 LGEDLPCQYDRVWNK
-100 PLDGEKLRQNPVQEP
+100 PLDAEKLRQNPVQEP

-125 QPEPKLES
+125 HPEPKLES

-176 AAERDAHSEASDRYL
+176 AAERDANSEARNRYRQDYD
-191 EASKKYRSQ
+191 KYRSE
-200 DAKYQTWRHQ
+200 DNAYHIWRRQ

-235 IADGIEARERVYREK
+235 IADGAEARERVYREK
-250 SAKDRDILHRLD
+250 SENDRKTLHRLD

-276 KEISPVVTEKYVQGN
+276 KEISPIVTEKYVQGN
-291 TLSRKEFNEIA
+291 TLSREEFNQIA

-313 VTPREAAVI
+313 ITPREAAAI
-322 NLALAGAPSVTMPAF
+322 NLALAGAPSVTMPAI

-343 MRPDAVENWSKCGYN
+343 MRPEAVEEKSKNGYN
-358 MLITGAFGLSRNGQ
+358 MLITGTFGLSRPGQ
-372 NLVGVH
+372 MLEGVH

-415 DGEVCGLNMTAGGLV
+415 SDEICGLNMTAVGLL

-436 VLDNHPDLKA
+436 VLDKHPDLKA

-451 PDDELDARGFA
+451 PDDELDARGIA
-462 ALSEIS
+462 ALSEVSI
-468 LNGMN
+468 NGLK

-499 LALLE
+499 LALLG
-504 ISKNKVETEIDKV
+504 IAKNKMETEIDKV
-517 QTKGEEDNSELQKDD
+517 LTEGEE
-532 LSELRKAYHS
+532 YHS
-542 ELQKAMERDAE
+542 ELQKAMEREAADK
-553 DQADTDARMKDHAD
+553 ADTEARMKHHAD

-572 FQKYCPDVVGRISGL
+572 FQKYCPNAVVSMPGL
-587 RDKHAELYGQDGA
+587 RGKHAELYGGDGA
-600 SMYLVASWGLKSI
+600 SLNVVTSWGLKSE
-613 CQRTYGKKGALA
+613 CQRGFGKRGALA
-625 FIQNQYR
+625 LAQNNYR
-632 SDPTIRDEAAGKT
+632 NDPTIRDTAAGKT

-651 LANDPVAVGRLVTQS
+651 LANDKVAVGRLVTQS
-666 ALGQQGPVNAPV
+666 ALGQQGPVNAPI
-678 QANQRVS
+678 QANQKVS

-696 PAAMGKQ
+696 PAVKQ

>member
-9 IRDWYAIKFAQ
+9 IREWYSLTFAR
-20 NTLGCGGT
+20 NTLGGGGT

-85 LGEDLPCQYDGVWNE
+85 LGEDLPCQYDRVWNK
-100 PLDGEKLRQNPVQEP
+100 PLDAEKLRQNPVQEP

-125 QPEPKLES
+125 HPEPKLES

-191 EASKKYRSQ
+191 EASEKYRSQ
-200 DAKYQTWRHQ
+200 NAKYQTWRHQ
-210 MDTVEKRGPELE
+210 MDVVEKRGPELE

-235 IADGIEARERVYREK
+235 IADGAEARERVYREK
-250 SAKDRDILHRLD
+250 SEDDRKTLHRLD

-276 KEISPVVTEKYVQGN
+276 KEISPIVTEKYVQGN
-291 TLSRKEFNEIA
+291 TLNRKEFNEIA

-313 VTPREAAVI
+313 ITPREAAAI

-343 MRPDAVENWSKCGYN
+343 MRPEAVEEKSKNGYN
-358 MLITGAFGLSRNGQ
+358 MLITGTFGLSRPGQ
-372 NLVGVH
+372 MLEGVH

-415 DGEVCGLNMTAGGLV
+415 SDEICGLNMTAVGLL

-436 VLDNHPDLKA
+436 VLDKHPDLKA

-451 PDDELDARGFA
+451 PDDELDARGIA
-462 ALSEIS
+462 ALSEVSI
-468 LNGMN
+468 NGLK

-499 LALLE
+499 LALLG
-504 ISKNKVETEIDKV
+504 IAKNKMETEIDKV
-517 QTKGEEDNSELQKDD
+517 LTEGEE
-532 LSELRKAYHS
+532 YHS
-542 ELQKAMERDAE
+542 ELQKAMEREAADN
-553 DQADTDARMKDHAD
+553 ADTEARMKHHAD

-572 FQKYCPDVVGRISGL
+572 FQKYCPNAVVSMPGL
-587 RDKHAELYGQDGA
+587 RGKHAELYGGDGA
-600 SMYLVASWGLKSI
+600 SLNVVTSWGLKSE
-613 CQRTYGKKGALA
+613 CQRGFGKRGALA
-625 FIQNQYR
+625 LAQNNYR
-632 SDPTIRDEAAGKT
+632 NDPTIRDTAAGKT

-651 LANDPVAVGRLVTQS
+651 LADDKVAVGRLVTQS
-666 ALGQQGPVNAPV
+666 ALGQQGPVNAPI
-678 QANQRVS
+678 QANQKVS

-696 PAAMGKQ
+696 PAVKQ

>member
-9 IRDWYAIKFAQ
+9 IREWYSLTFVQK
-20 NTLGCGGT
+20 TLGGGGT
-28 VGGQLLEEQAADWER
+28 VSGQLLEEQAADWER

-125 QPEPKLES
+125 HPEPKLES

-191 EASKKYRSQ
+191 EASEKYRSQ
-200 DAKYQTWRHQ
+200 NAKYQTWRHQ
-210 MDTVEKRGPELE
+210 MDVVEKRGPELE

-235 IADGIEARERVYREK
+235 IADGAEARERVYREK
-250 SAKDRDILHRLD
+250 SENDRKTLHRLD

-276 KEISPVVTEKYVQGN
+276 KEISPIVTEKYVQGN

-313 VTPREAAVI
+313 ITPREAAAI

-343 MRPDAVENWSKCGYN
+343 MRPEAVEEKSKNGYN
-358 MLITGAFGLSRNGQ
+358 MLITGTFGLSRPGQ
-372 NLVGVH
+372 MLEGVH

-415 DGEVCGLNMTAGGLV
+415 SDEICGLNMTAVGLL

-436 VLDNHPDLKA
+436 VLDKHPDLKA

-451 PDDELDARGFA
+451 PDDELDARGIA
-462 ALSEIS
+462 ALSEVSI
-468 LNGMN
+468 NGLK

-499 LALLE
+499 LALLG
-504 ISKNKVETEIDKV
+504 IAKNKMETEIDKV
-517 QTKGEEDNSELQKDD
+517 LTEGEE
-532 LSELRKAYHS
+532 YHS
-542 ELQKAMERDAE
+542 ELQKAREREAADN
-553 DQADTDARMKDHAD
+553 ADTEARMKHHAD

-572 FQKYCPDVVGRISGL
+572 FQKYCPNAVVSMPGL
-587 RDKHAELYGQDGA
+587 RGKHAELYGGDGA
-600 SMYLVASWGLKSI
+600 SLNVVTSWGLKSE
-613 CQRTYGKKGALA
+613 CQRGFGKRGALA
-625 FIQNQYR
+625 LAQNNYR
-632 SDPTIRDEAAGKT
+632 NDPTIRDTAAGKT

-651 LANDPVAVGRLVTQS
+651 LANDKVAVGRLVTQS
-666 ALGQQGPVNAPV
+666 ALGQQGPVNAPI
-678 QANQRVS
+678 QANQKVS

-696 PAAMGKQ
+696 PAVKQ

>member
-9 IRDWYAIKFAQ
+9 IREWYSLTFAR
-20 NTLGCGGT
+20 NTLGGGGT

-85 LGEDLPCQYDGVWNE
+85 LGEDLPCQYDRVWNK
-100 PLDGEKLRQNPVQEP
+100 PLDAEKLRQNPVQEP

-125 QPEPKLES
+125 YPAPTLES

-191 EASKKYRSQ
+191 EASEKYRSQ
-200 DAKYQTWRHQ
+200 NAKYQTWRHQ
-210 MDTVEKRGPELE
+210 MDVVEKRGPELE

-235 IADGIEARERVYREK
+235 IADGAEARERVYREK
-250 SAKDRDILHRLD
+250 SEDDRKTLHRLD

-276 KEISPVVTEKYVQGN
+276 KEISPIVTEKYVQGN
-291 TLSRKEFNEIA
+291 TLNRKEFNEIA

-313 VTPREAAVI
+313 ITPREAAAI

-343 MRPDAVENWSKCGYN
+343 MRPEAVEEKSKNGYN
-358 MLITGAFGLSRNGQ
+358 MLITGTFGLSRPGQ
-372 NLVGVH
+372 MLEGVH

-415 DGEVCGLNMTAGGLV
+415 SDAICGLNMTAVGLL

-436 VLDNHPDLKA
+436 VLDKHPDLKA

-451 PDDELDARGFA
+451 PDDELDARGIA
-462 ALSEIS
+462 ALSEVSI
-468 LNGMN
+468 NGLK

-499 LALLE
+499 LALLG
-504 ISKNKVETEIDKV
+504 IAKNKMETEIDKV
-517 QTKGEEDNSELQKDD
+517 LTEGEE
-532 LSELRKAYHS
+532 YHS
-542 ELQKAMERDAE
+542 ELQKAMEREAADN
-553 DQADTDARMKDHAD
+553 ADTEARMKHHAD

-572 FQKYCPDVVGRISGL
+572 FQKYCPNAVVSMPGL
-587 RDKHAELYGQDGA
+587 RGKHAELYGKDGA
-600 SMYLVASWGLKSI
+600 SLSVVTSWGLKSE
-613 CQRTYGKKGALA
+613 CQRGFGKRGALA
-625 FIQNQYR
+625 LAQNNYR
-632 SDPTIRDEAAGKT
+632 NDPTIRDTAAGKT

-651 LANDPVAVGRLVTQS
+651 LANDKVAVGRLVTQS
-666 ALGQQGPVNAPV
+666 ALGQQGPVNAPI
-678 QANQRVS
+678 QANQKVS

-696 PAAMGKQ
+696 PAVKQ

>member
-9 IRDWYAIKFAQ
+9 IREWYSLTFAR
-20 NTLGCGGT
+20 NTLGGGGT

-85 LGEDLPCQYDGVWNE
+85 LGEDLPCQYDRVWNK
-100 PLDGEKLRQNPVQEP
+100 PLDAEKLRQNPVQEP

-125 QPEPKLES
+125 HPEPKLES

-191 EASKKYRSQ
+191 EASEKYRSQ
-200 DAKYQTWRHQ
+200 NAKYQTWRHQ
-210 MDTVEKRGPELE
+210 MDVVEKRGPELE

-235 IADGIEARERVYREK
+235 IADGAEARERVYREK
-250 SAKDRDILHRLD
+250 SENDRKTLHRLD

-276 KEISPVVTEKYVQGN
+276 KEISPIVTEKYVQGN
-291 TLSRKEFNEIA
+291 TLNRKEFNEIA

-313 VTPREAAVI
+313 ITPREAAAI
-322 NLALAGAPSVTMPAF
+322 NLALAGAPSVTMPAI

-343 MRPDAVENWSKCGYN
+343 MRPEAVEEKSKNGYN
-358 MLITGAFGLSRNGQ
+358 MLITGTFGLSRPGQ
-372 NLVGVH
+372 MLEGVH

-415 DGEVCGLNMTAGGLV
+415 SDEICGLNMTAVGLL

-436 VLDNHPDLKA
+436 VLDKHPDLKA

-451 PDDELDARGFA
+451 PDDELDARGIA
-462 ALSEIS
+462 ALSEVSI
-468 LNGMN
+468 NGLK

-499 LALLE
+499 LALLG
-504 ISKNKVETEIDKV
+504 I
-517 QTKGEEDNSELQKDD
+517 
-532 LSELRKAYHS
+532 A
-542 ELQKAMERDAE
+542 
-553 DQADTDARMKDHAD
+553 
-567 EIEAD
+567 
-572 FQKYCPDVVGRISGL
+572 
-587 RDKHAELYGQDGA
+587 
-600 SMYLVASWGLKSI
+600 
-613 CQRTYGKKGALA
+613 
-625 FIQNQYR
+625 
-632 SDPTIRDEAAGKT
+632 
-645 PREILD
+645 
-651 LANDPVAVGRLVTQS
+651 
-666 ALGQQGPVNAPV
+666 
-678 QANQRVS
+678 
-685 APVKQQPQKKQ
+685 
-696 PAAMGKQ
+696 